1 MKVYAFSLDI
11 FPNLYIIY
19 RCVLAGDHLQLPP
32 TIISEKAAKKGL
44 SVTLLERVVK
54 GCGENAVKMLT
65 TQYRCV
71 IVQCESL

>member
-1 MKVYAFSLDI
+1 MKVWSSLDI
-11 FPNLYIIY
+11 FQNLYSFY

-71 IVQCESL
+71 ILQRKSL